1 MFSCIL
7 LPSCRNARV
16 LFFCPVFFFFLPVI
30 FTLQPSSPS
39 PCSTSLQTHRVVHP
53 IGREAA
59 SHQMAA
65 SGLLWYFWSSVF
77 APHSEGCS
85 PTARHSVPP
94 HYGDESISFK
104 GGRKSSLRALMRSR
118 RWESRCCFSV
128 FRVSARWAQWTDSAL
143 KSEARW
149 VIARL
154 NHYYR
159 RRDEE

>member
-1 MFSCIL
+1 MYSSVRCSLVGTSGFYFS
-7 LPSCRNARV
+7 V
-16 LFFCPVFFFFLPVI
+16 LCFLFFFLVVVI
-30 FTLQPSSPS
+30 FTLQPSSPA
-39 PCSTSLQTHRVVHP
+39 PCSTSLQSRAP
-53 IGREAA
+53 DREGGSLPPNGSEWAA
-59 SHQMAA
+59 V
-65 SGLLWYFWSSVF
+65 SSVF

-94 HYGDESISFK
+94 HCCDESISFK

-128 FRVSARWAQWTDSAL
+128 FRVSAHWAQWTDSAL

-149 VIARL
+149 AVARL